1 MYTRLIAYLV
11 FFFFNDTATT
21 EIYTLSLHTLFRS
34 LHPRG
39 IDAEFIAGSA
49 IMIRIQE
56 QPDHV
61 GGREVVAPGEH
72 RDDAVGVRIEG
83 ADENVQVGRVVG
95 DFRLGRELGRVALA
109 GPPLLKSGNRLGL
122 PPHGIVGAPV
132 NDGRLSGTGD
142 EIGRAHV

>member
-1 MYTRLIAYLV
+1 MSSTTLIFF

-21 EIYTLSLHTLFRS
+21 EIYTLSLH
-34 LHPRG
+34 
-39 IDAEFIAGSA
+39 DALPIS
-49 IMIRIQE
+49 
-56 QPDHV
+56 DHV

-83 ADENVQVGRVVG
+83 ADEYVQVGRVVG

-122 PPHGIVGAPV
+122 PPHGIVVAPV
-132 NDGRLSGTGD
+132 NDRRVGGPGGGGPAPEGRVW
-142 EIGRAHV
+142 GRGWYP